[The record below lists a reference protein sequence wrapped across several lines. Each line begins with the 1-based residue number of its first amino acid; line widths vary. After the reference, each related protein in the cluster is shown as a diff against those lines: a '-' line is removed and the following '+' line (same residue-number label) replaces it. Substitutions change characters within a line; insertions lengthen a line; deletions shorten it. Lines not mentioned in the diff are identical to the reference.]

1 MVDESAFKRVLV
13 SANPQPCPFGRA
25 ILSGC
30 CACSLVGRHYIA
42 ERETMVCSA
51 PTAHAACV
59 RVCDLFRRKSAFA
72 IKELHDASRITH
84 AQNMKIQ
91 CGGLH
96 GLQLEVDGA
105 SAVDDVA
112 TLIAAARLKFGAAEQ
127 FPYTHIVRAVV
138 AYQPRKRHGAE

>member
-1 MVDESAFKRVLV
+1 VVDESAFKRILGA
-13 SANPQPCPFGRA
+13 ANPQPCPFGRA

-42 ERETMVCSA
+42 ERETLVCPEPA
-51 PTAHAACV
+51 AHAACAGLL
-59 RVCDLFRRKSAFA
+59 DLLRRKSAFA
-72 IKELHDASRITH
+72 IRAPGEPQRLTH

-105 SAVDDVA
+105 SAVGDVA
-112 TLIAAARLKFGAAEQ
+112 GLVAAASLKFGATEH
-127 FPYTHIVRAVV
+127 FPYTHIVRAV
-138 AYQPRKRHGAE
+138 AAFQPRKPHGGA